1 MDSIL
6 LRLLIHLVTST
17 VRVGLRL
24 HFFNTPHEANN
35 INRGN
40 LILGHP
46 HLSKWPSDLN
56 QNGIREKVSFSG
68 SVFMALYEAQP
79 FLLLRNTKI
88 VASGWL

>member
-24 HFFNTPHEANN
+24 HFFNTPHKANN
-35 INRGN
+35 IDRST

-46 HLSKWPSDLN
+46 HLSKWPSDLD
-56 QNGIREKVSFSG
+56 QNGTKEKVLFSG
-68 SVFMALYEAQP
+68 SVFLAL
-79 FLLLRNTKI
+79 
-88 VASGWL
+88 